1 MVDDRGSQPEGK
13 FSLPPLEEQ
22 ADVLLS
28 PEEWEHLQKLLEFPP
43 KALPSLKRAM
53 ARKR

>member
-1 MVDDRGSQPEGK
+1 MTEKVPFDEDSPF
-13 FSLPPLEEQ
+13 FSPSPTTT
-22 ADVLLS
+22 ASDLLRI
-28 PEEWEHLQKLLEFPP
+28 WEHLQKLLEFPP